1 MKIKFT
7 IIFLIFFINEIKSQ
21 EVINSIFIFTRCT
34 GLKVEYIAKD
44 FNIIDTLS
52 THVGIGLKVNN
63 EYKIYNVSN
72 DVKIQNSSLICENL
86 ESFIN
91 LEDIKYYSIWEL
103 NVNNI
108 EMKMISEIFDEY
120 NKLKI
125 DFDFDF
131 NIQNDNKFYCSEFV
145 YDVLQKIN
153 SKKFYYIPL
162 KKDLNQF
169 YQRILNRSNL
179 EYIPVDFFREMD
191 LFKKIDESY
200 LKK

>member
-44 FNIIDTLS
+44 FNLIDTLS

-103 NVNNI
+103 NVNDI

-179 EYIPVDFFREMD
+179 EYIPVDFFREID